1 MAIPLFLQQAAPI
14 SRDQLRNQISQTIHD
29 ATQAAQQAA
38 EAAAADG
45 KATQVVQGEGFGQHR
60 VVISSPNGR
69 ATTIQY
75 DTPQIPPQVE
85 PISIAF
91 FAMIAIIVVGRPL
104 ARAIARRIDR
114 GVAAAPAISPAV
126 ADQLQ
131 QISHAVDAIAIEV
144 ERISE
149 GQRFTAK
156 MLADRSSDLTTITP
170 GSMSGQ

>member
-1 MAIPLFLQQAAPI
+1 MAIALFLQQPAPI
-14 SRDQLRNQISQTIHD
+14 SREQLREQITQSIHD

-38 EAAAADG
+38 EAAG
-45 KATQVVQGEGFGQHR
+45 KAAPVAPGEGLPHR
-60 VVISSPNGR
+60 IVISPANGR
-69 ATTIQY
+69 GTTIQY
-75 DTPQIPPQVE
+75 DTPQIPPQVQ

-114 GVAAAPAISPAV
+114 GVSAAPAIPPAV

-149 GQRFTAK
+149 GQRFAAK
-156 MLADRSSDLTTITP
+156 MLADKSSDLTTMTP
-170 GSMSGQ
+170 GSTSGQ